1 LWVTTTCGECP
12 QHQGFTGLFT
22 GRATPL
28 DWLKTGG
35 LIADRKTMKGLEKL
49 TSIRLAEMLTQKGV
63 VPPDVVTDALYI
75 QNEHGETF
83 VDVLVNSGQISE
95 WDLARVVVESFQLPF
110 IVAGN
115 YEISNEAWAKIP
127 KAELFQHLVVPMD
140 VFGNI
145 LTVSMPTFTAAETL
159 MSWESRYGVEIYPYV
174 GLISENKKALTT
186 EFTEFK
192 DWCNTTAK
200 AGGGSSKPK
209 AESEEIPAAIT
220 TTSNKN
226 GWANIFDDA
235 DAAVRNSI
243 QKPEN

>member
-1 LWVTTTCGECP
+1 
-12 QHQGFTGLFT
+12 
-22 GRATPL
+22 
-28 DWLKTGG
+28 
-35 LIADRKTMKGLEKL
+35 MKGLEKL
-49 TSIRLAEMLTQKGV
+49 TSVRLAEMLTQKGA

-75 QNEHGETF
+75 QSEHGEAF

-110 IVAGN
+110 IPAGN
-115 YEISNEAWAKIP
+115 YEVSNEAWAKIP
-127 KAELFQHLVVPMD
+127 KEELFQHLVVPMD

-145 LTVSMPTFTAAETL
+145 LTVSMPTFTTSEIL

-174 GLISENKKALTT
+174 GLISENKKALTA

-192 DWCNTTAK
+192 DWCKTTAK

-209 AESEEIPAAIT
+209 TEPEEAPVAIT
-220 TTSNKN
+220 TTHTEN

-235 DAAVRNSI
+235 DAAVRDSI